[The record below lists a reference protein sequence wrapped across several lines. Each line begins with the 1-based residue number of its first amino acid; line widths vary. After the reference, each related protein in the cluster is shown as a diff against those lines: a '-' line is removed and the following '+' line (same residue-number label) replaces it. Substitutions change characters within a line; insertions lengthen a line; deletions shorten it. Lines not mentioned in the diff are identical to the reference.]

1 MSSQSIVVFV
11 GVAFAI
17 WYLSYQAGRLDRLH
31 HRIEVTELA
40 LHGQLVRRGGIVAE
54 LAAVPEIDPA
64 LCVLWGQAAHES
76 LILQEVSS
84 PRRTQV
90 EDELTNILV
99 TSLNDLEEV
108 NEIRFNQH
116 ASLLLDQLSQVSE
129 RIKMSQQFHT
139 DAVRDCLEI
148 REQFIVR
155 FFRLAGR
162 AIAPAPVDLDVQIP
176 SALIDSRNSQG

>member
-1 MSSQSIVVFV
+1 MNSQSIIAIVAI
-11 GVAFAI
+11 AFAV

-54 LAAVPEIDPA
+54 LAAVPGIDPA
-64 LCVLWGQAAHES
+64 LSVLWGQAAHEA

-84 PRRTQV
+84 PKRTQV
-90 EDELTNILV
+90 EDELTSILV
-99 TSLNDLEEV
+99 LTLEELEEV
-108 NEIRFNQH
+108 NEIRSNEH
-116 ASLLLDQLSQVSE
+116 ASLLLNELLQVSS

-148 REQFIVR
+148 REQFLVR

-162 AIAPAPVDLDVQIP
+162 AKAPVPLDLDVQIP
-176 SALIDSRNSQG
+176 SALIE